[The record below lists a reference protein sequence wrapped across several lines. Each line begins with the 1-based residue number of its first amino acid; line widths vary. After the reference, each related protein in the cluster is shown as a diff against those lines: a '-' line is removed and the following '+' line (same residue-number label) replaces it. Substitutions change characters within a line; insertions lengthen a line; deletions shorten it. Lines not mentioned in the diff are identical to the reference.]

1 MAPWGEILIS
11 RRLRNPKTPEQV
23 VDCLL
28 EKELTDEEFE
38 YYSRQISLA
47 EIGYAGQVRLK
58 NSKVCILGCGGLG
71 VPTML
76 KLTAMGVG
84 HIRIIDRDVI
94 SMSDLHRQYLYDVDS
109 IGRAKVE
116 VAYEKLK
123 KLNPNVEIEPLAEP
137 ITKRNVSEVIGGMD
151 VAVDAL
157 DSMETRYL
165 VNRACSKQEVPY
177 VFAGVIKSMANASTI
192 IPGKTPCLECFF
204 PGFEDALL
212 PKCALV
218 GVNPAVIGITSSVQ
232 VSEAVTILTG
242 KMPKLAGK
250 LLLVDLGDLSFEKID
265 IQRQENCPVCGSK
278 AQGKPA
284 EVRDKFFEEECSRDG
299 RRTFI
304 LNPREKVDIDFDR
317 LLARL
322 SKEGMTVKSKGTLAV
337 SFVVSDTLIANLLKS
352 GTMIAQSL
360 PMKGKK
366 DIDKEVLAFYRLMMI
381 DWLGFSPEIIPVPQ
395 H

>member
-1 MAPWGEILIS
+1 
-11 RRLRNPKTPEQV
+11 
-23 VDCLL
+23 L
-28 EKELTDEEFE
+28 EKELTDEEIE

-47 EIGYAGQVRLK
+47 EIGYTGQVRLK

-76 KLTAMGVG
+76 KLTAMGAG

-116 VAYEKLK
+116 VAYEKLR
-123 KLNPNVEIEPLAEP
+123 KLNPNIEIEPLAEP
-137 ITKRNVSEVIGGMD
+137 ITKRNVSEIVDGMD

-165 VNRACSKQEVPY
+165 VNRACVRHKVPY
-177 VFAGVIKSMANASTI
+177 VFAGVIRSIANALTV
-192 IPGKTPCLECFF
+192 IPDKTPCLECLF

-218 GVNPAVIGITSSVQ
+218 GVNPAVIGIISSVQ

-242 KMPKLAGK
+242 KMPKLAGR

-278 AQGKPA
+278 AQAPPA

-299 RRTFI
+299 RRTFV
-304 LNPREKVDIDFDR
+304 LNPRQKVDIDFEK

-322 SKEGMTVKSKGTLAV
+322 SKEGMPIKSKGALAV
-337 SFVVSDTLIANLLKS
+337 SFIVSDSLTANLLKS
-352 GTMIAQSL
+352 GTMIAQFL
-360 PMKGKK
+360 VMKDRKDVDK
-366 DIDKEVLAFYRLMMI
+366 DILSFYRLLMV
-381 DWLGFSPEIIPVPQ
+381 DWLGFSPEILPVPQ
-395 H
+395 P